1 MRACTACHL
10 SWGRRA
16 GCPPTHIH
24 THTPLP
30 GDFGPVARRLTG
42 HLLSAAGLTRCCGGL
57 TDGEPRALALRAH
70 GDVAERLQPRIG
82 GKDAP
87 ER

>member
-1 MRACTACHL
+1 M
-10 SWGRRA
+10 
-16 GCPPTHIH
+16 
-24 THTPLP
+24 
-30 GDFGPVARRLTG
+30 ARHLTG
-42 HLLSAAGLTRCCGGL
+42 HLLSAAGHTRCCGGL

>member
-1 MRACTACHL
+1 MCERALLVT
-10 SWGRRA
+10 
-16 GCPPTHIH
+16 CPGDVGQDHPAPH